1 MSIRAG
7 WSGVRFL
14 MTVTFGL
21 TFTATIAIG
30 LTIWWMHSDAIRDA
44 LYQRP

>member
-30 LTIWWMHSDAIRDA
+30 LTIWWIELVPEICTGR
-44 LYQRP
+44 